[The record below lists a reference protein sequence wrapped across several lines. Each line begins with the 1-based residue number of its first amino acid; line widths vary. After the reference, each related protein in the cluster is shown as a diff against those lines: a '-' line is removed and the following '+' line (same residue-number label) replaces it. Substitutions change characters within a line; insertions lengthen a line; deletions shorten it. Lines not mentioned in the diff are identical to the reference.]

1 MSSAVITV
9 VLADHHR
16 LVREGVRLLLQRE
29 PDIEVIG
36 VGDDAP
42 DTIDLV
48 SRLKPNVL
56 VLDVVL
62 PSMSGLEV
70 LRRLTAD
77 VTETRAVVLSMRT
90 DEWHVRQALAAGAV
104 GYVAKESDPGELLH
118 AIREA
123 AAGRRYISLPSG
135 VNLPGPGV
143 ESSDRPAEN
152 VLTPREREVFQLAA
166 IGRTA
171 QQIAHSLGM
180 SPRTAETHRRNLM
193 RKLSLRSQ
201 TDLVRYAIRIGA
213 IPPAA

>member
-16 LVREGVRLLLQRE
+16 LVREGLRLLLQRE
-29 PDIEVIG
+29 SDLEVVG
-36 VGDDAP
+36 VADDGP

-48 SRLKPNVL
+48 SRLRPNVL
-56 VLDVVL
+56 VLDLVL
-62 PSMSGLEV
+62 PSMSGLDV
-70 LRRLTAD
+70 LRRLAAD
-77 VTETRAVVLSMRT
+77 VPETRAVVLSMRT
-90 DEWHVRQALAAGAV
+90 DEWHVRQALAAGAA
-104 GYVAKESDPGELLH
+104 GYVAKESDAGELLH

-123 AAGRRYISLPSG
+123 VAGRRYVSLPSA
-135 VNLPGPGV
+135 LTLA
-143 ESSDRPAEN
+143 ESGGQSPDRPAEEL
-152 VLTPREREVFQLAA
+152 LTPREREVFQLAA
-166 IGRTA
+166 VGRTA
-171 QQIAHSLGM
+171 QQIAQTLGM